1 MPRCSRTAAPDGF
14 TLVELVLAGTL
25 MAAVLSGAA
34 AALLVANRSSG
45 RQGGLS
51 RIDSLIDQDLA
62 AIQALDRRFTCCTGS
77 PCTATAAT
85 ISASAT
91 CRNAVGIAVDPGN
104 ENYYSPRQSDTTGSN
119 PGDTT
124 DMANF
129 RTACRSGTIASTFQ
143 GLLPAAPTAE
153 APAGLTRTVAR
164 PDPNPTNLLRIS
176 YAGTYAGSAVS
187 TRVVS
192 LIPTAANWCP

>member
-77 PCTATAAT
+77 PCTATASA
-85 ISASAT
+85 ISASAS
-91 CRNAVGIAVDPGN
+91 CRNAAGTAVNPGN
-104 ENYYSPRQSDTTGSN
+104 ENYYSPRQSIPTTSAE
-119 PGDTT
+119 TT
-124 DMANF
+124 AWDNF

-143 GLLPAAPTAE
+143 ALLPAAPTAE

>member
-1 MPRCSRTAAPDGF
+1 MPRRSRTAAPAGF
-14 TLVELVLAGTL
+14 TLVEVVLAGTL
-25 MAAVLSGAA
+25 MAAVLGGAA

-45 RQGGLS
+45 TQGGLS

-91 CRNAVGIAVDPGN
+91 CRDAFGTAVNPGN
-104 ENYYSPRQSDTTGSN
+104 ENYYSPFQSATPTADETTAW
-119 PGDTT
+119 D
-124 DMANF
+124 NF
-129 RTACRSGTIASTFQ
+129 RTACRSGTIASTFE
-143 GLLPAAPTAE
+143 GLLPAVPTAE

-164 PDPNPTNLLRIS
+164 PESNPTNLLRIS
-176 YAGTYAGSAVS
+176 YSGTYAGSTVS
-187 TRVVS
+187 TRVVN
-192 LIPTAANWCP
+192 LIPTAASWCP